1 MLRGE
6 LDGHAAGPR
15 TMARG
20 MRAASGVVIG
30 KAVVWRAGDADVVV
44 RRLLSVLQNVNDAP
58 RFVHIVS

>member
-1 MLRGE
+1 
-6 LDGHAAGPR
+6 
-15 TMARG
+15 MARG

-58 RFVHIVS
+58 RFVHVVR